1 MKVFISW
8 SGELSQK
15 LGNELKEWIPDVLQA
30 VQPYFTPEDIQ
41 KGERWSSEIAKEL
54 EASLFGIFCVTSEN
68 LDSGWMHF
76 EAGAI
81 SKNKTEAQVCPILFD
96 LRPTDMKG
104 PLQQFQLTVF
114 AEDDIRKL
122 MKTINAKLGDHAIAE
137 ERLERQF
144 SKCWPSL
151 KGNIEDILA
160 NRKKTPKKPMR
171 SDRDLLEEILLI
183 VRESQK
189 NEQNIKMQS
198 EIMTLS
204 REVSAEF
211 YNLTLKYMELYRYFI
226 DGNADF
232 RPAMD
237 IFVEIQDRLLNLNS
251 LLPMPDRIKKELYD
265 RIVSL
270 KLNKSGSPF

>member
-54 EASLFGIFCVTSEN
+54 EASLFGIFCVTPEN

-122 MKTINAKLGDHAIAE
+122 MKTINAKLGDNAIAE

-151 KGNIEDILA
+151 KGNIEGILA
-160 NRKKTPKKPMR
+160 NRKKTPKKQMR

-189 NEQNIKMQS
+189 NEQNIKMQR
-198 EIMTLS
+198 EIMAPS

-211 YNLTLKYMELYRYFI
+211 FNLTLQYIALYRHFT

-232 RPAMD
+232 RSAMD
-237 IFVEIQDRLLNLNS
+237 IFVGIQGRLLNLIS
-251 LLPMPDRIKKELYD
+251 LLPMPAHTKKELRD
-265 RIVSL
+265 MIVSL
-270 KLNKSGSPF
+270 KLQEPELPF